1 MPHLQPTHQ
10 QNKMQKLRTNRTST
24 FGEGEGHSPP
34 PPRPQL
40 PTTLQTTPSR
50 MERQPI
56 HHLLDLRGGSEN
68 KRPVGGR
75 PPIPITTRFTVA
87 SCSQVV
93 QRCTRCE
100 GPMVSMN
107 NNDFMHRHCMVM
119 HTAVGVGRG
128 LWITGQRGGPSTPLQ
143 RRAHV
148 SDHAHFLFPQ
158 GYPQLWKT
166 PLNNMRSE

>member
-1 MPHLQPTHQ
+1 MPHLQPTHP
-10 QNKMQKLRTNRTST
+10 QNKMQKLRTNRTAPV
-24 FGEGEGHSPP
+24 GEGERYSPP

-50 MERQPI
+50 MERQPV
-56 HHLLDLRGGSEN
+56 HHLLDLRGGSQI

-75 PPIPITTRFTVA
+75 PPLPITTRFTIA
-87 SCSQVV
+87 SCSQVM
-93 QRCTRCE
+93 QLPERSE
-100 GPMVSMN
+100 GEVVPMN
-107 NNDFMHRHCMVM
+107 NDIMHRDCMVM
-119 HTAVGVGRG
+119 HPLSGWGRG

-143 RRAHV
+143 RRAHA

-158 GYPQLWKT
+158 GCPQLWKT